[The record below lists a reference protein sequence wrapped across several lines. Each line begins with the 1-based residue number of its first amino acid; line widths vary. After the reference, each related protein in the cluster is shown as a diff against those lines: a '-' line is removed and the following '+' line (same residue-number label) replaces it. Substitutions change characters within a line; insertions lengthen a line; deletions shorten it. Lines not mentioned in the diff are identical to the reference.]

1 MTFKLHSADV
11 FYGMSRYP
19 LNGLDPAF
27 DQLEGLDDLDLEA
40 LSLDVGRLTG
50 YPRSFDVRHNPR
62 QSFDLGG
69 PEPLVIDENIC
80 ALANGYSIIWR
91 KT

>member
-1 MTFKLHSADV
+1 MFKLHSADV

-19 LNGLDPAF
+19 LNGLPDRYASLAGP
-27 DQLEGLDDLDLEA
+27 DDLDPAA
-40 LSLDVGRLTG
+40 LARDVGHLTG
-50 YPRSFDVRHNPR
+50 YPRDFDIRHNPR